1 MSTLPWNAYDYM
13 GRTKFN
19 RDLLELVKLA
29 QQLRERVAAF
39 VEYDTESVTEDL
51 IALGIPPE
59 ILNSRTTK
67 ALLNNVEDVARDI
80 GGFTWALD
88 MFKHNTDMDAIPMTE
103 SELAEPVPGATGEAG
118 DNAAPCAVVGG
129 KAGA

>member
-19 RDLLELVKLA
+19 RHLLELVKLA
-29 QQLRERVAAF
+29 EHLRERVAAF
-39 VEYDTESVTEDL
+39 VEYDTESVTADL
-51 IALGIPPE
+51 IALGTPPE
-59 ILNSRTTK
+59 ILNLSTTK
-67 ALLNNVEDVARDI
+67 TLLNNVADVADDI

-88 MFKHNTDMDAIPMTE
+88 MFKHNTDLDAIPMTE
-103 SELAEPVPGATGEAG
+103 SELAETVPGATGEAG
-118 DNAAPCAVVGG
+118 DDASCVVVGG